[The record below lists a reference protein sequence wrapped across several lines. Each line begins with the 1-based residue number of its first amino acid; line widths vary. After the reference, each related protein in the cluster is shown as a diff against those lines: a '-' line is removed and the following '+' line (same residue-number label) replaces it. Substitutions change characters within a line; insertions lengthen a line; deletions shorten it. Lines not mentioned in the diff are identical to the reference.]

1 MLLLNFVDGSPNAPV
16 DTDLVSTNPS
26 GLVEQPLV
34 KQLISG
40 SEHACVCR
48 EVCVRARRSKYVL
61 KSLQDWDFSCQVP
74 KGGPY

>member
-1 MLLLNFVDGSPNAPV
+1 MLLLDFVDGSPNTPV

-26 GLVEQPLV
+26 GVVERPLV

-40 SEHACVCR
+40 SEQACVYR
-48 EVCVRARRSKYVL
+48 EVCVRAHHSKCVL